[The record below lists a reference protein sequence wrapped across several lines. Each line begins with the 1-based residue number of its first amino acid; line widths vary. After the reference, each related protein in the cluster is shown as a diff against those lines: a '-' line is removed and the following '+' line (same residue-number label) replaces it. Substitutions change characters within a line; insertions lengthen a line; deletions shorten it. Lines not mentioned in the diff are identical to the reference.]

1 MIKNKP
7 IIFIFLFSTAY
18 FLFTWSFSFY
28 LYKEDLLSKIIHES
42 ALYGDGANYFPLI
55 KYLASLDFNNS
66 FDPYINDLNNITIP
80 YGSLFMHAIFYKIFG
95 FYGLVIPS
103 YIGILLFLIIFFKI
117 FNLYFSQ
124 NLSLI
129 ASLVLF
135 SIPISLNLLSLDNL
149 KYFNVISNDIFS
161 LRAHRPIFSSI
172 IFYLFIYLT
181 LLTGSSKKYRFNNV
195 IFSLLGILSGLSL
208 VGFYYYA
215 VIEFLFFFIF
225 LLYTYKSNLFLII
238 IKNYKAFTYFALS
251 FLFISLPFL
260 INNYFF
266 VEQDFLFRNSV
277 FELTANKK
285 LILLKHYLYK
295 YFSLKFLFIYI
306 ISLGLLYF
314 VRKKNIKN
322 YDLLVAFFILFI
334 SSLAA
339 PIVFILM
346 SNKSALLYHFNNMTL
361 ITLFLFVY
369 YFIFVLKDYLPKFLD
384 NSFSYYS
391 IIILIISINFFGLY
405 NKQLEPYN
413 NIETQNNRNEFNK
426 VINIIKSSK
435 INLSDS
441 SILTLDDNLLIWLI
455 LNDVKYLNLNKQ
467 LFSAKTDS
475 MIEEDLIKNFRFLS
489 LDNDNFIEFLA
500 NNKIRWRLINNNVVK
515 FFYFKYSAN
524 SLNTY
529 NNSKNF
535 DKEIL
540 EIIENTPLTL
550 TQQFAIPDEE
560 FKRLNLKFIQ
570 LDYLNNYIV
579 PKLIILKKN
588 SYIYQNINKNTDN
601 FCSLYDGNLYV
612 VYGSLIGDNICKT
625 IKNL

>member
-1 MIKNKP
+1 MIRNKQ
-7 IIFIFLFSTAY
+7 IIFIFLFSSIY

-28 LYKEDLLSKIIHES
+28 LYEEDLLSKIIHES

-55 KYLASLDFNNS
+55 KYLTSLDFNNS
-66 FDPYINDLNNITIP
+66 FDPYIDDLNNITIP
-80 YGSLFMHAIFYKIFG
+80 YGSLFIHAIFYKIFG
-95 FYGLVIPS
+95 FYGLIIPS
-103 YIGILLFLIIFFKI
+103 YIAILLFLIIFYKI

-124 NLSLI
+124 NFSLI
-129 ASLVLF
+129 ASLLLF

-161 LRAHRPIFSSI
+161 LRTHRPVFSSI
-172 IFYLFIYLT
+172 IFYLFIYLI
-181 LLTGSSKKYRFNNV
+181 LLIESSEKYRFNKI

-215 VIEFLFFFIF
+215 VIEFLFFFLF
-225 LLYTYKSNLFLII
+225 LLYTYKSNIFLII
-238 IKNYKAFTYFALS
+238 IRNYIAFTYFILS
-251 FLFISLPFL
+251 FLIISLPFL

-277 FELTANKK
+277 FELTSYKK
-285 LILLKHYLYK
+285 SILLKHYLYK
-295 YFSLKFLFIYI
+295 YFSLKFLFII
-306 ISLGLLYF
+306 FVSLGFLYF
-314 VRKKNIKN
+314 INKKKIKN
-322 YDLLVAFFILFI
+322 YKLLVVFFILFI
-334 SSLAA
+334 SSLIA
-339 PIVFILM
+339 PISFILL
-346 SNKSALLYHFNNMTL
+346 SDKSALLYHFNNMTL

-369 YFIFVLKDYLPKFLD
+369 CLIFVVKNYLPKFLD
-384 NSFSYYS
+384 NSLYYYS
-391 IIILIISINFFGLY
+391 TIILIISINFFGLY
-405 NKQLEPYN
+405 NKQLETYN
-413 NIETQNNRNEFNK
+413 NIETKNNRNELNK

-455 LNDVKYLNLNKQ
+455 LNDVKYLNVNKQ
-467 LFSAKTDS
+467 LFSPKTDS
-475 MIEEDLIKNFRFLS
+475 MIEEDLIKNFRFLG

-500 NNKIRWRLINNNVVK
+500 NNKIRWRLINNNAVK

-540 EIIENTPLTL
+540 EIIENTPITL
-550 TQQFAIPDEE
+550 TQQFAIPNEE
-560 FKRLNLKFIQ
+560 FKRLNLKFIE
-570 LDYLNNYIV
+570 LNYLNNFSV

-588 SYIYQNINKNTDN
+588 GYIYRNIDKNIDN
-601 FCSLYDGNLYV
+601 FCTLYDGNLYV
-612 VYGSLIGDNICKT
+612 VYGSLVGDNICKT

>member
-1 MIKNKP
+1 MIRNKQ
-7 IIFIFLFSTAY
+7 IIFIFLFSTIY

-28 LYKEDLLSKIIHES
+28 LYEEDLLSKIIHES

-55 KYLASLDFNNS
+55 KYLTSLDFNNS
-66 FDPYINDLNNITIP
+66 FDPYIDDLNNITIP
-80 YGSLFMHAIFYKIFG
+80 YGSLFIHAIFYKIFG
-95 FYGLVIPS
+95 FYGLIIPS
-103 YIGILLFLIIFFKI
+103 YIAILLFLIIFYKI

-124 NLSLI
+124 NFSLI
-129 ASLVLF
+129 ASLLLF

-161 LRAHRPIFSSI
+161 LRTHRPVFSSI
-172 IFYLFIYLT
+172 IFYLFIYLI
-181 LLTGSSKKYRFNNV
+181 LLIESSEKYRFNKI
-195 IFSLLGILSGLSL
+195 IFSFLGILSGLSL

-215 VIEFLFFFIF
+215 VIEFLFFFLF
-225 LLYTYKSNLFLII
+225 LLYTYKSNIFLII
-238 IKNYKAFTYFALS
+238 IRNYIAFTYFILS
-251 FLFISLPFL
+251 FLIISLPFL

-277 FELTANKK
+277 FELTSYKK
-285 LILLKHYLYK
+285 SILLKHYLYK
-295 YFSLKFLFIYI
+295 YFSLKFLFII
-306 ISLGLLYF
+306 FVSLGFLYF
-314 VRKKNIKN
+314 INKKKIKN
-322 YDLLVAFFILFI
+322 YKLLVVFFILFI
-334 SSLAA
+334 SSLIA
-339 PIVFILM
+339 PISFILL
-346 SNKSALLYHFNNMTL
+346 SDKSALLYHFNNMTL

-369 YFIFVLKDYLPKFLD
+369 CLIFVVKNYLPKFLD
-384 NSFSYYS
+384 NSLYYYS
-391 IIILIISINFFGLY
+391 TIILIISINFFGLY
-405 NKQLEPYN
+405 NKQLETYN
-413 NIETQNNRNEFNK
+413 NIETKNNRNELNK

-455 LNDVKYLNLNKQ
+455 LNDVKYLNVNKQ
-467 LFSAKTDS
+467 LFSPKTDS
-475 MIEEDLIKNFRFLS
+475 MIEEDLIKNFRFLG

-500 NNKIRWRLINNNVVK
+500 NNKIRWRLINNNAVK

-540 EIIENTPLTL
+540 EIIENTPITL
-550 TQQFAIPDEE
+550 TQQFAIPNEE
-560 FKRLNLKFIQ
+560 FKRLNLKFIE
-570 LDYLNNYIV
+570 LNYLNNFSV

-588 SYIYQNINKNTDN
+588 GYIYRNIDKNIDN
-601 FCSLYDGNLYV
+601 FCTLYEGNLYV
-612 VYGSLIGDNICKT
+612 VYGSLVGDNICKT

>member
-1 MIKNKP
+1 MIRNKP
-7 IIFIFLFSTAY
+7 IIFIFLFSTIY

-28 LYKEDLLSKIIHES
+28 LYEEDLLSKIIHES

-55 KYLASLDFNNS
+55 KYLTSLDFNNS
-66 FDPYINDLNNITIP
+66 FDPYIDDLNNITIP
-80 YGSLFMHAIFYKIFG
+80 YGSLFIHAIFYKIFG
-95 FYGLVIPS
+95 FYGLIIPS
-103 YIGILLFLIIFFKI
+103 YIAILLFLIIFYKI

-124 NLSLI
+124 NFSLI
-129 ASLVLF
+129 ASLLLF

-161 LRAHRPIFSSI
+161 LRTHRPVFSSI
-172 IFYLFIYLT
+172 IFYLFIYLI
-181 LLTGSSKKYRFNNV
+181 LLIESSEKYRFNKI

-215 VIEFLFFFIF
+215 VIEFLFFFLF
-225 LLYTYKSNLFLII
+225 LLYTYKSNIFLII
-238 IKNYKAFTYFALS
+238 IRNYIAFTYFILS
-251 FLFISLPFL
+251 FLIISLPFL

-277 FELTANKK
+277 FELTSYKK
-285 LILLKHYLYK
+285 SILLKHYLYK
-295 YFSLKFLFIYI
+295 YFSLKFLFII
-306 ISLGLLYF
+306 FVSLGFLYF
-314 VRKKNIKN
+314 INKKKIKN
-322 YDLLVAFFILFI
+322 YKLLVVFFILFI
-334 SSLAA
+334 SSLIA
-339 PIVFILM
+339 PISFILL
-346 SNKSALLYHFNNMTL
+346 SDKSALLYHFNNMTL

-369 YFIFVLKDYLPKFLD
+369 CLIFVVKNYLPKFLD
-384 NSFSYYS
+384 NSLYYYS
-391 IIILIISINFFGLY
+391 TIILIISINFFGLY
-405 NKQLEPYN
+405 NKQLETYN
-413 NIETQNNRNEFNK
+413 NIETKNNRNELNK

-455 LNDVKYLNLNKQ
+455 LNDVKYLNVNKQ
-467 LFSAKTDS
+467 LFSPKTDS
-475 MIEEDLIKNFRFLS
+475 MIEEDLIKNFRFLG

-500 NNKIRWRLINNNVVK
+500 NNKIRWRLINNNAVK

-540 EIIENTPLTL
+540 EIIENTPITL
-550 TQQFAIPDEE
+550 TQQFAIPNEE
-560 FKRLNLKFIQ
+560 FKRLNLKFIE
-570 LDYLNNYIV
+570 LNYLNNFSV

-588 SYIYQNINKNTDN
+588 GYIYRNIDKNIDN
-601 FCSLYDGNLYV
+601 FCTLYDGNLYV
-612 VYGSLIGDNICKT
+612 VYGSLVGDNICKT